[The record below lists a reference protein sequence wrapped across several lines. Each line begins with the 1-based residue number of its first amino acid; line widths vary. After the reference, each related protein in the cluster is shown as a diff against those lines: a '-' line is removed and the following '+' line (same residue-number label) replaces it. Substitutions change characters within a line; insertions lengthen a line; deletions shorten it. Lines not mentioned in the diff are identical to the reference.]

1 MITILVQECLD
12 DDQDVD
18 EVADQVVDGGD
29 DDEGGGGVWSG
40 RVAGVESINPSLP
53 RYQRHPTAF
62 ALYCKL

>member
-29 DDEGGGGVWSG
+29 DDEGGGGV
-40 RVAGVESINPSLP
+40 
-53 RYQRHPTAF
+53 
-62 ALYCKL
+62 